1 MRISLRTLTSAFMAL
16 FVFFSLSLPAR
27 AETSFETGKLSLVT
41 TTGKRLEFEV
51 EWALTAEQRARGL
64 MERDSLADNA
74 GMLFDF
80 GETRMVTMWMANTP
94 LSLDMV
100 FIDESGLVVRVA
112 EKTTPFSEAIVGS
125 GKPVRYALEIRG
137 GRAAELGLTSGAQ
150 LVLPLAL
157 PAAKAP

>member
-1 MRISLRTLTSAFMAL
+1 MTSAFMAL
-16 FVFFSLSLPAR
+16 FVFFSLSFSAR
-27 AETSFETGKLSLVT
+27 AETSFETGKLFLVT
-41 TTGKRLEFEV
+41 KTGERLEFQV

-64 MERDSLADNA
+64 MERESLTDNA

-94 LSLDMV
+94 LSLDMI
-100 FIDESGLVVRVA
+100 FIDDSGLVVRVV

-137 GRAAELGLTSGAQ
+137 GRAAELGLTSGAR
-150 LVLPLAL
+150 LVLPLDL

>member
-1 MRISLRTLTSAFMAL
+1 MRISFRTMTSAFMAL
-16 FVFFSLSLPAR
+16 FVFFGLSLSAR
-27 AETSFETGKLSLVT
+27 AETSFEKGTLSIITKTGE
-41 TTGKRLEFEV
+41 RLEFQV

-64 MERDSLADNA
+64 MERESLADNA

-100 FIDESGLVVRVA
+100 FIDEAGLVVRVA
-112 EKTTPFSEAIVGS
+112 EKTTPYSEAIVGS

-137 GRAAELGLTSGAQ
+137 GRAAELGLISGAR
-150 LVLPLAL
+150 LELPLAL
-157 PAAKAP
+157 PAPKAP